1 MLTLKELK
9 QTYDNSHPDY
19 EQLMNRTD
27 ITDKKLNKIK
37 REILQPYLEGQK
49 LEGRVIVYKE
59 KYAGFVVISDVEMTE
74 KGFKASIQAL
84 DPLDQPYEHHKHIE
98 GSRWKIGGPWNMLM
112 CNTTSIGCFYV
123 GWNIWPEASF
133 TKYIENVYLNQG
145 KQAAFTEVMK
155 SLYN

>member
-1 MLTLKELK
+1 MQTLKELK

-19 EQLMNRTD
+19 EHLMHRVD

-37 REILQPYLEGQK
+37 REILQPYLECQQ
-49 LEGRVIVYKE
+49 LDGRVIVYKE

-112 CNTTSIGCFYV
+112 CNATSIGCFYV

-133 TKYIENVYLNQG
+133 TKYIEEIYLSKG
-145 KQAAFTEVMK
+145 RQAAYQ
-155 SLYN
+155 SLMNSLA

>member
-19 EQLMNRTD
+19 EHLMNRAD

-37 REILQPYLEGQK
+37 REILQPYLEDQQ

-112 CNTTSIGCFYV
+112 CNATSIGCFYV

-133 TKYIENVYLNQG
+133 TKYIEEIYLSKG
-145 KQAAFTEVMK
+145 RRAAFSQVMRT
-155 SLYN
+155 LY

>member
-1 MLTLKELK
+1 MLTLKQLK

-19 EQLMNRTD
+19 EHLLNRAD

-37 REILQPYLEGQK
+37 REILQRYLEEQK

-133 TKYIENVYLNQG
+133 TKYIEEIYLSKG
-145 KQAAFTEVMK
+145 KQAAFSQVMRT
-155 SLYN
+155 L

>member
-19 EQLMNRTD
+19 EHLLNRAD

-37 REILQPYLEGQK
+37 REILQPYLEEQQ

-133 TKYIENVYLNQG
+133 TKYIEEIYLRQG
-145 KQAAFTEVMK
+145 KKAAFSNVMQT
-155 SLYN
+155 L

>member
-1 MLTLKELK
+1 MLTLTELK

-19 EQLMNRTD
+19 EQLMNRAD

-37 REILQPYLEGQK
+37 REILQPYLEDQQ

-98 GSRWKIGGPWNMLM
+98 GSRWEIGGPWNMLM
-112 CNTTSIGCFYV
+112 CNATSIGCFYV
-123 GWNIWPEASF
+123 GWNIWPEASC
-133 TKYIENVYLNQG
+133 TKYIEEIYLFQG
-145 KQAAFTEVMK
+145 KQAALSQVMHA
-155 SLYN
+155 LY

>member
-1 MLTLKELK
+1 MQTLKELK
-9 QTYDNSHPDY
+9 QSYDNSHPDY
-19 EQLMNRTD
+19 EHLLNRAD

-37 REILQPYLEGQK
+37 REILQPYLEEQK

-133 TKYIENVYLNQG
+133 TKQIEKIYLKLG
-145 KQAAFTEVMK
+145 KTAAYRAVVQT
-155 SLYN
+155 LH

>member
-1 MLTLKELK
+1 MQTLKELK
-9 QTYDNSHPDY
+9 QTYDNNHPDY
-19 EQLMNRTD
+19 EHLLHRAD

-37 REILQPYLEGQK
+37 SEIIQPYLEDQQ
-49 LEGRVIVYKE
+49 LEGKVIVYKE

-98 GSRWKIGGPWNMLM
+98 GSTWKIGGPWNMLM

-133 TKYIENVYLNQG
+133 TEQIEKIYLELG
-145 KQAAFTEVMK
+145 KTAAYRAVVQT
-155 SLYN
+155 LH

>member
-19 EQLMNRTD
+19 EQLMNRAD

-37 REILQPYLEGQK
+37 REILQPYLEDQQ

-59 KYAGFVVISDVEMTE
+59 KYAEFVVISDVEMTE

-133 TKYIENVYLNQG
+133 TEQIEKIYLKLG
-145 KQAAFTEVMK
+145 KTAAYRAVVQT
-155 SLYN
+155 LQ

>member
-19 EQLMNRTD
+19 EHLLNRAD

-37 REILQPYLEGQK
+37 RRFYNLILKTRNSRE
-49 LEGRVIVYKE
+49 VIVYKE

-133 TKYIENVYLNQG
+133 TKYIEEIYLTQG
-145 KQAAFTEVMK
+145 KQAAFRFMMS
-155 SLYN
+155 SLA

>member
-9 QTYDNSHPDY
+9 QTYDKSHPDY
-19 EQLMNRTD
+19 EHLLHRAD

-37 REILQPYLEGQK
+37 REILQPYLEEQK

-133 TKYIENVYLNQG
+133 TKQIEKIYLKLG
-145 KQAAFTEVMK
+145 KTAAYRAVVQT
-155 SLYN
+155 LH

>member
-19 EQLMNRTD
+19 EHLLNRAD

-37 REILQPYLEGQK
+37 REILQPYLEDQQ

-59 KYAGFVVISDVEMTE
+59 KYAGFVVISNVEMTE

-133 TKYIENVYLNQG
+133 TKYIEEIYLTQG
-145 KQAAFTEVMK
+145 KQAAFRFMMS
-155 SLYN
+155 SLA

>member
-19 EQLMNRTD
+19 EQLMNRAD

-37 REILQPYLEGQK
+37 REILQPYLEDQQ

-98 GSRWKIGGPWNMLM
+98 GSRWKIGGPWNMLI

-123 GWNIWPEASF
+123 DWNIWPEASF
-133 TKYIENVYLNQG
+133 TKYIEEIYLSKG
-145 KQAAFTEVMK
+145 KKAAFSQVIRT
-155 SLYN
+155 LY

>member
-9 QTYDNSHPDY
+9 QAYDKSHPDY
-19 EQLMNRTD
+19 EHLLNRAD

-37 REILQPYLEGQK
+37 REILQPYLEDQK

-133 TKYIENVYLNQG
+133 TKYIEEIYLSKG
-145 KQAAFTEVMK
+145 RQAAFSQVMRT
-155 SLYN
+155 LF

>member
-9 QTYDNSHPDY
+9 KSYDNSHPYY
-19 EQLMNRTD
+19 EQLMNRAD

-37 REILQPYLEGQK
+37 REILQPYLEEQK

-84 DPLDQPYEHHKHIE
+84 DPLDQPYEHHKHTE

-112 CNTTSIGCFYV
+112 CYNQHRLFLCGL
-123 GWNIWPEASF
+123 E
-133 TKYIENVYLNQG
+133 YLAG
-145 KQAAFTEVMK
+145 
-155 SLYN
+155 SLLYQIHRRQLRH

>member
-19 EQLMNRTD
+19 EHLMNRAD

-37 REILQPYLEGQK
+37 REILQPYLEEQK
-49 LEGRVIVYKE
+49 LDGRVIVYKE

-98 GSRWKIGGPWNMLM
+98 GSRWRIGGPWNMLM

-133 TKYIENVYLNQG
+133 TKTLRKFI
-145 KQAAFTEVMK
+145 
-155 SLYN
+155 SLKVNKRPFHA

>member
-1 MLTLKELK
+1 L
-9 QTYDNSHPDY
+9 
-19 EQLMNRTD
+19 NRTD

-37 REILQPYLEGQK
+37 REILQPYLEEQK

-133 TKYIENVYLNQG
+133 TKYIEEIYLSKG
-145 KQAAFTEVMK
+145 RQAAYQ
-155 SLYN
+155 SLMNSLA

>member
-19 EQLMNRTD
+19 EQLMNRAD

-37 REILQPYLEGQK
+37 REILQPYLEEQK

-98 GSRWKIGGPWNMLM
+98 GSSWKIGGPWNMLM

-133 TKYIENVYLNQG
+133 TKQIEKIYLKLG
-145 KQAAFTEVMK
+145 KTAAYRAVVQT
-155 SLYN
+155 LH

>member
-1 MLTLKELK
+1 MLTLKQLK

-19 EQLMNRTD
+19 EHLLNRAD

-37 REILQPYLEGQK
+37 REILQPYLEDQQLDGK
-49 LEGRVIVYKE
+49 VIVYKE

-74 KGFKASIQAL
+74 KGFKASIQAI

-133 TKYIENVYLNQG
+133 TKQIEKIYLKLG
-145 KQAAFTEVMK
+145 KTAAYRAVVQT
-155 SLYN
+155 LH

>member
-1 MLTLKELK
+1 MLTLKQLK

-19 EQLMNRTD
+19 EHLLNRAD

-37 REILQPYLEGQK
+37 REILQPYLEEQK

-133 TKYIENVYLNQG
+133 TKQIEKIYLKLG
-145 KQAAFTEVMK
+145 KTAAYRAVVQT
-155 SLYN
+155 LH

>member
-9 QTYDNSHPDY
+9 QAYDNSHPDY
-19 EQLMNRTD
+19 EHLLNRAD

-37 REILQPYLEGQK
+37 REILQPYLEDQK

-84 DPLDQPYEHHKHIE
+84 DPLDQPYDHHKHIE

-112 CNTTSIGCFYV
+112 CNATSIGCFYV

-133 TKYIENVYLNQG
+133 TKYIEEIYLSKG
-145 KQAAFTEVMK
+145 KQAAFSEVMHT
-155 SLYN
+155 LY

>member
-19 EQLMNRTD
+19 EHLMNRAD

-37 REILQPYLEGQK
+37 REILQPYLEDQQ

-133 TKYIENVYLNQG
+133 TKQIEKIYLKLG
-145 KQAAFTEVMK
+145 KTAAYRAVVQT
-155 SLYN
+155 LH

>member
-19 EQLMNRTD
+19 EHLMNRAD

-37 REILQPYLEGQK
+37 REILQPYLEDQQ

-112 CNTTSIGCFYV
+112 CNATSIGCFYV

-133 TKYIENVYLNQG
+133 TKYIEEIYLSKG
-145 KQAAFTEVMK
+145 RQAAYQ
-155 SLYN
+155 SLMNSLA

>member
-1 MLTLKELK
+1 MLTLKQLK

-84 DPLDQPYEHHKHIE
+84 DPLDQPYGHHKHIE

-133 TKYIENVYLNQG
+133 TKYIEEIYISKG
-145 KQAAFTEVMK
+145 KQAAFSQVMNT
-155 SLYN
+155 LY

>member
-1 MLTLKELK
+1 MQTLKELK
-9 QTYDNSHPDY
+9 QNYDNSHPDY
-19 EQLMNRTD
+19 EHLLHRAD

-37 REILQPYLEGQK
+37 REILRPYLEDQK
-49 LEGRVIVYKE
+49 LDGRVIVYKE

-123 GWNIWPEASF
+123 GWNIWTEAFF
-133 TKYIENVYLNQG
+133 TDQIEKTSLNLG
-145 KQAAFTEVMK
+145 KTAAYRAVVQT
-155 SLYN
+155 LH

>member
-19 EQLMNRTD
+19 EQLMNRAD

-37 REILQPYLEGQK
+37 GEILQPYLEDQQ

-133 TKYIENVYLNQG
+133 TKQIEKIYLKLG
-145 KQAAFTEVMK
+145 KTAAYRAVVQT
-155 SLYN
+155 LH

>member
-1 MLTLKELK
+1 MLTLKQLK

-19 EQLMNRTD
+19 EHLMNRAD

-37 REILQPYLEGQK
+37 REILQPYLEDQQ

-112 CNTTSIGCFYV
+112 CNATSIGCFYV

-133 TKYIENVYLNQG
+133 TKYIEEIYLSKG
-145 KQAAFTEVMK
+145 RRAAFSQVMRT
-155 SLYN
+155 LY

>member
-1 MLTLKELK
+1 MLTLKQLK

-19 EQLMNRTD
+19 EHLLNRAD

-37 REILQPYLEGQK
+37 REILQPYLEDQQLDGK
-49 LEGRVIVYKE
+49 VIVYKE

-98 GSRWKIGGPWNMLM
+98 GSSWKIGGPWNMLM

-133 TKYIENVYLNQG
+133 TKQIEKIYLKLG
-145 KQAAFTEVMK
+145 KTAAYRAVVQT
-155 SLYN
+155 LH

>member
-1 MLTLKELK
+1 MLTLKQLK

-19 EQLMNRTD
+19 EHLLNRAD

-37 REILQPYLEGQK
+37 REILQPYLEDQQ

-133 TKYIENVYLNQG
+133 TKQIEKIYLKLG
-145 KQAAFTEVMK
+145 KTAAYRAVVQT
-155 SLYN
+155 LH

>member
-19 EQLMNRTD
+19 EHLMNRAD

-37 REILQPYLEGQK
+37 REILQPYLEDQQ

-133 TKYIENVYLNQG
+133 TKYIEEIYLSQG
-145 KQAAFTEVMK
+145 KQAAFSQVMQT
-155 SLYN
+155 LY

>member
-1 MLTLKELK
+1 
-9 QTYDNSHPDY
+9 
-19 EQLMNRTD
+19 MNRAD

-37 REILQPYLEGQK
+37 REILQPYLEEQK

-112 CNTTSIGCFYV
+112 CNATSIGCFYV

-133 TKYIENVYLNQG
+133 TKYIEEIYLTQG
-145 KQAAFTEVMK
+145 KQAALSQVMRTF
-155 SLYN
+155 Y